1 MEKKITNINQ
11 HRNLLLVRSHTI
23 HREVIGIQLDAYND
37 LLTAYTRLMEM
48 TKNIYINPT
57 NNNISPEVLR
67 DIHSVAM
74 CSIGKIRE
82 ATQQVKEVE

>member
-37 LLTAYTRLMEM
+37 LLTAYT
-48 TKNIYINPT
+48 NPT

-67 DIHSVAM
+67 DIHSMAM